1 MPLAVLI
8 LLLCAIVLGG
18 IVFAQ
23 GVVLFPTVDPAAIV
37 DSSRRTFLRAAGLL
51 IPAKLFPWL
60 RPRGSESLQDFLLGA
75 ALPSAIRFEDI
86 AQKAGVNF
94 VIENSP
100 TPEKHQPETMP
111 AGIALFDYDGDGLL
125 DIYLVNGAEMPSLV
139 KTGPK
144 YWNRLY
150 HNKGD
155 GTFTDVTERAGVA
168 GAGYGM
174 GVAVGDYNNDGWPD
188 LFLANVNG
196 NQLFHNNGD
205 GTFTDVTAIAGLSGP
220 VYNGRKM
227 WSIAAG
233 WFDYNNDGL
242 LDLFVS
248 NYCQWDPHYEPV
260 CTGLNGRGYC
270 HPNSFAPLPNTLYRN
285 NGDGTFSDV
294 SEETGISTVVG
305 KGMGVVFA
313 DYDGDGFTDVF
324 VANDNSPNLLFHN
337 LGGKRFEEVGLQA
350 GVACNQEG
358 TFLAGMGADFRD
370 VNNDGLPDLWHTAIE
385 NETFPLFI
393 NQGNGNFLN
402 ASEPS
407 RLASL
412 TRPMSGWSN
421 GVVDLDNDGWKDLV
435 VTRSNVLDNIEEIS
449 RHFHYAE
456 PNSVFRNLGNG
467 QFDDVSATA
476 GADFTRPA
484 PHRGLAYGDLFN
496 DGRMDLVVTA
506 LGSPVRIFRNLTQT
520 ENHWILLKLVGTKSN
535 RMGLGARIRVTT
547 DDGRKLYN
555 EATTSTGYAASS
567 DPRVH
572 FGLGRSRVM
581 REIEIRWPSGTRQL
595 LHDVTADR
603 VLEVTEPRNGS
614 QQEMQQR

>member
-1 MPLAVLI
+1 MR
-8 LLLCAIVLGG
+8 
-18 IVFAQ
+18 
-23 GVVLFPTVDPAAIV
+23 
-37 DSSRRTFLRAAGLL
+37 RRTFLGALAAAILADKLEWATPASGQRPAAAARAQAD
-51 IPAKLFPWL
+51 
-60 RPRGSESLQDFLLGA
+60 RGA
-75 ALPSAIRFEDI
+75 AVQPIRFEDI
-86 AQKAGVNF
+86 AQKAGVHF
-94 VIENSP
+94 VMENCP

-111 AGIALFDYDGDGLL
+111 AGVALFDYDGDGLL

-150 HNKGD
+150 HNNGD
-155 GTFTDVTERAGVA
+155 GMFTDVTERAGVA

-174 GVAVGDYNNDGWPD
+174 GVAAGDYDNDGRPD

-205 GTFTDVTAIAGLSGP
+205 GTFTDVTAKAGLSGAT
-220 VYNGRKM
+220 YKGRKM

-242 LDLFVS
+242 LDLFVV
-248 NYCQWDPHYEPV
+248 NYIQWDPRYEPE
-260 CTGLNGRGYC
+260 CTGLTGGRGYC

-285 NGDGTFSDV
+285 NGDGTFTDV
-294 SEETGISTVVG
+294 SAETGISAVLG

-313 DYDGDGFTDVF
+313 DYDGDGFLDVF

-350 GVACNQEG
+350 GVAYNEEG
-358 TFLAGMGADFRD
+358 AALAGMGADFRD
-370 VNNDGLPDLWHTAIE
+370 VNNDGLPDIWHTAIE
-385 NETFPLFI
+385 NETFPLFL
-393 NQGNGNFLN
+393 NQGNGNFVN
-402 ASEPS
+402 ATEPS
-407 RLASL
+407 RLANL
-412 TRPMSGWSN
+412 TRLMSGWSN

-435 VTRSNVLDNIEEIS
+435 VARGNVMDNIEQIS

-467 QFDDVSATA
+467 QFEDVSATA

-506 LGSPVRIFRNLTQT
+506 LGGPVRIFRNVTQT
-520 ENHWILLKLVGTKSN
+520 GNHWILLKPVGTKSN
-535 RMGLGARIRVTT
+535 RMGIGAQIRVTT

-572 FGLGRSRVM
+572 FGLGKSRVM
-581 REIEIRWPSGTRQL
+581 REIEIRWPSGARQL

-603 VLEVTEPRNGS
+603 VLEVTEPRIGS
-614 QQEMQQR
+614 Q